1 MNISDVKT
9 STSIDMISTTT
20 AAVESNKINT
30 STIPQSQAEPQ
41 QNIYITSTA
50 EVGWLYIY
58 VQVLSI

>member
-9 STSIDMISTTT
+9 STSIDMISTTP
-20 AAVESNKINT
+20 AVESNKINT

-50 EVGWLYIY
+50 EVG
-58 VQVLSI
+58 